1 MTRQLL
7 HHSFAVRALAFIA
20 VSIGTCA
27 FGAQVLDAPIEIEN
41 SSSVILGSA
50 AMVENAG
57 EIHCFTPTVSGTHY
71 MQFEINEAGSDNTLD
86 LLGLQ
91 FFTDISGDGMFAGEG
106 SNEDMDFVPI
116 GGNADPDFG
125 PQTLANTKAQ
135 SVHEWT
141 LTGLI
146 ANSTYCVLVTHLEEG
161 AMANGPERIQFSS
174 TSATAVPEPSA
185 FAFLG
190 LITVVIGGVRWTRRR
205 SA

>member
-27 FGAQVLDAPIEIEN
+27 FGAQVTDNAVEIEN
-41 SSSVILGSA
+41 SASVILGSA
-50 AMVENAG
+50 ETVENAG
-57 EIHCFTPTVSGTHY
+57 EIHCFTPMASGTHFL
-71 MQFEINEAGSDNTLD
+71 QFEINEAGSDNTLD
-86 LLGLQ
+86 SLGLQ
-91 FFTDISGDGMFAGEG
+91 FFTDISGDELFAGEG
-106 SNEDMDFVPI
+106 SNEDLDFLPV
-116 GGNADPDFG
+116 GGNASPDFG
-125 PQTLANTKAQ
+125 PQTLVNTKAQ

-141 LTGLI
+141 LTGLV
-146 ANSTYCVLVTHLEEG
+146 ANSTYCVLVTDFEEG

-190 LITVVIGGVRWTRRR
+190 LVTLVIGGVRWTRRH